1 MKPMTLF
8 LSSLLSFTLFFSC
21 TDAVKNAS
29 NKFSNEEYVKL
40 YQAADQRDAQTVL
53 EFFKHDS
60 ADFRRDAAY
69 LAANIQDTILLRPLF
84 DLVFK
89 DSIEEVRAAAAHA
102 MGYFEETSALIS
114 PLIDIYKKEKSTTVQ
129 RELLISMGKTYSQS
143 SQNAKQV
150 FFGGFVQTYYNKDD
164 YGNFML
170 RDVKFT
176 DSDIRYGFVT
186 AMLQLNSRG
195 LQSDELMDRLPY
207 LLQDSDSPTR
217 VNGSQAMARATT
229 EWLNNNKKY
238 IFRWVEI
245 ERDTDVKNALITAV
259 SKIDDPKSDQ
269 FLLGFIG
276 GVQSDSQNA
285 ISALQGIERRGK
297 ADVFDLLPIL
307 KHQDSKVV
315 NTALQAISILKFNES
330 LDAIN
335 VACNDRNDEI
345 KALVAK
351 LNIIAGKDA
360 DGARCMNLINSAT
373 NDYSKS
379 FYIHALAATDGRI
392 EDLTN
397 MLKDP
402 SPIVKYAAAE
412 SIVELYSKNNKPGKS
427 IAQIAQIGFETMDI
441 GVIDL
446 FSTYLARNL
455 PSDSDAMLLDPI
467 MDAALKSMKMPR
479 DIEAYNH
486 LVEAINSIGTRKV
499 ELAKPDFSSKIDWA
513 FVSTISKY
521 QVVAFETNKGTFKM
535 QLNVERTPGSVAN
548 IVKLVNDGFYN
559 GKSFHRIVP
568 NFVAQGGCPI
578 GTGMGGTDFPIRS
591 EFTDLR
597 YERGT
602 VGLASS
608 GKDTESCQWFITYL
622 PQPRL
627 DGRYTIIGTVTEGME
642 VVDEIAIGDK
652 IISAKLIEN

>member
-1 MKPMTLF
+1 MI
-8 LSSLLSFTLFFSC
+8 LFFAC
-21 TDAVKNAS
+21 TDNAKKAS
-29 NKFSNEEYVKL
+29 NKFSNEQYVKL
-40 YQAADQRDAQTVL
+40 YQAADQRDAKTVL

-60 ADFRRDAAY
+60 ASFRRDAAY
-69 LAANIQDTILLRPLF
+69 LAANIQDTLLLRPLF
-84 DLVFK
+84 DLVAQ
-89 DSIEEVRAAAAHA
+89 DSVEEVRIAAAHA
-102 MGYFEETSALIS
+102 MGYFEETAYLIS
-114 PLIDIYKKEKSTTVQ
+114 PMIDLYNKQKSTAVQ
-129 RELLISMGKTYSQS
+129 RELLISMAKKYENGGPKM
-143 SQNAKQV
+143 KQV
-150 FFGGFVQTYYNKDD
+150 FFGGFIETYYTKDN
-164 YGNFML
+164 YTNFMYKKVQFM
-170 RDVKFT
+170 DA
-176 DSDIRYGFVT
+176 DIRYGFAT
-186 AMLQLNSRG
+186 AMLHLNSRG
-195 LQSDELMDRLPY
+195 MQSTELMDRLPY

-217 VNGSQAMARATT
+217 INGSQAIARATT
-229 EWLNNNKKY
+229 DWLNNNTKY

-245 ERDTDVKNALITAV
+245 ERDTDVKNALIAAV

-276 GVQSDSQNA
+276 GVQSDSHNA
-285 ISALQGIERRGK
+285 ISALQGIQRRGK
-297 ADVFDLLPIL
+297 ANAADLLPIL
-307 KHQDSKVV
+307 KHQDAKVV
-315 NTALQAISILKFNES
+315 TTALEALSSLKFNES
-330 LDAIN
+330 IDEIN
-335 VACNDRNDEI
+335 NACADRNDEI

-351 LNIIAGKDA
+351 LNILAGKDA
-360 DGARCMNLINSAT
+360 DGTQCMSLIAGCT

-379 FYIHALAATDGRI
+379 FYIHALAATDARI
-392 EDLTN
+392 DDLTN

-412 SIVELYSKNNKPGKS
+412 SIIELYSKNNKPGKS
-427 IAQIAQIGFETMDI
+427 FAQIAQIGFATNDI
-441 GVIDL
+441 GIIDL
-446 FSTYLARNL
+446 FATYLTNNL
-455 PSDSDAMLLDPI
+455 PSDSDAMRLDPI
-467 MDAALKSMKMPR
+467 MDVALKSMKMPR

-486 LVEAINSIGTRKV
+486 LAEAINTIGTRKV

-513 FVSTISKY
+513 FVSTINKY
-521 QVVAFETNKGTFKM
+521 QVVAFETNKGTFKI

-559 GKSFHRIVP
+559 GKTFHRVVP

-591 EFTDLR
+591 EFTDMR

-627 DGRYTIIGTVTEGME
+627 DGRYTIIGTVIEGME
-642 VVDEIAIGDK
+642 IVDEISIGDQ